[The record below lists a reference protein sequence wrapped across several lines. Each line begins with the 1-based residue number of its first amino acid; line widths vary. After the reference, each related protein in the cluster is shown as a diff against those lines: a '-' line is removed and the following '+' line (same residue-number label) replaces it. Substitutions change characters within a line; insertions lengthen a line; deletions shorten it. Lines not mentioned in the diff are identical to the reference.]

1 MEEHMRKP
9 LDLCENLVIAMMC
22 YDLTATRLP

>member
-1 MEEHMRKP
+1 MEEHMQKP
-9 LDLCENLVIAMMC
+9 LGLCENLVIAMMY

>member
-9 LDLCENLVIAMMC
+9 LGLCENLVIAMMC
-22 YDLTATRLP
+22 YDLTSTMMT